1 MKVLRDPQIISG
13 FVFEHPVD
21 ELPALTHCGEALCCA
36 GHHRELHAHPVFEF
50 LYLSR
55 GRASWRTQESTVE
68 QHMGDLYIAYP
79 GEKHGTGP
87 RPNPENHHLWMGV
100 DLGRLGP
107 EGRRLAARLRA
118 ARPRLVPGCQEVEP
132 VLRTLVRQVVAQ
144 RPRRPEVIVSC
155 LRLFITLLEQRL
167 DDAGESP
174 GPPAIRLPYSHGV
187 QQAVN
192 YLHQNLQ
199 RRLPLADLA
208 SVATARSVPHFCTRF
223 RREVGLTPAACH
235 LQLRLEAARES
246 LRQPAIDVTTAA
258 LQHGFSSSQHF
269 STQFRRAFGV
279 TPRTW
284 RTQAALA
291 PASRTHPEK
300 ASSGISGKKR

>member
-13 FVFEHPVD
+13 FICENPVD
-21 ELPALTHCGEALCCA
+21 ELPELTHCGEALCCA
-36 GHHRELHAHPVFEF
+36 GHHRGPHAHPVFEF

-55 GRASWRTQESTVE
+55 GRATWRTQNETVV
-68 QHMGDLYIAYP
+68 QNMGDLYIAYP
-79 GEKHGTGP
+79 GERHGTGL
-87 RPNPENHHLWMGV
+87 RRNPENQHLWMGV
-100 DLGRLGP
+100 DLDRLGR

-118 ARPRLVPGCQEVEP
+118 EKPRLVSGCQDVEP

-144 RPRRPEVIVSC
+144 RERRTEVILSC

-167 DDAGESP
+167 DAEAGNGETATP
-174 GPPAIRLPYSHGV
+174 RLPYSHGV
-187 QQAVN
+187 QKAMD
-192 YLHQNLQ
+192 YLQQNLQ

-208 SVATARSVPHFCTRF
+208 GVATARSIPHFCTRF

-235 LQLRLEAARES
+235 LQLRLNAAREA

-269 STQFRRAFGV
+269 STQFRLAFGI
-279 TPRTW
+279 TPRAWQVKT
-284 RTQAALA
+284 R
-291 PASRTHPEK
+291 R
-300 ASSGISGKKR
+300 